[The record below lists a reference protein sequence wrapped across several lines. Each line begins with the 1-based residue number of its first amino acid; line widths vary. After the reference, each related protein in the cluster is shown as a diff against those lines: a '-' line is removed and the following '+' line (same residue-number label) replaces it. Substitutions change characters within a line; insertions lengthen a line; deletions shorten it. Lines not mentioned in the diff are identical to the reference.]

1 MPMDEQQHKYYC
13 ALTDAAQKSQDSYD
27 KTIIAISGGAF
38 GLTLSYMKDFVADK
52 PISSGWELLAAWAFW
67 TISIS
72 VVLFSFYSG
81 GQAHLKAAE
90 EYAKNPTSF
99 NKETAG
105 GKFNS
110 ATKLLNFVSGLTCVL
125 GLISI
130 MFFVGANFEGARN
143 ANSQKA
149 SSKETSSKKPV
160 SKKPAAKKPAV
171 KKKPPAKKKPAAKKV
186 AKKRAGGKKSVRGP
200 IIPPPPKE

>member
-1 MPMDEQQHKYYC
+1 MDEQQHKYYC

-149 SSKETSSKKPV
+149 SSKETSSKEAGIKETS
-160 SKKPAAKKPAV
+160 SKETSRKEEAARKEETS
-171 KKKPPAKKKPAAKKV
+171 
-186 AKKRAGGKKSVRGP
+186 REKSR
-200 IIPPPPKE
+200 